1 MKNSEEMTCYSPK
14 LTDIIN
20 DATCDSGSTRRKKR
34 SLNSQFEY
42 IIGFILD
49 GVKDF
54 QTASDSSWL
63 SASSRLFVFNDPR
76 VKVFEETDGIRRLK
90 PTDEYLEFT
99 GANLKDGKSCE
110 VLYL

>member
-54 QTASDSSWL
+54 QTASDIPWL
-63 SASSRLFVFNDPR
+63 SSRLFVFDDP
-76 VKVFEETDGIRRLK
+76 VVQIFDETDGIRRLK

-99 GANLKDGKSCE
+99 GANLDDGKSCE